1 MIKKNI
7 LITGSKNTG
16 KSTLVQKI
24 LQQFSASYA
33 GFQTIP
39 FEIFEAGPTYLM
51 RDLITKKQ
59 TPISKCVGKRIVGI
73 PITFSTFGK
82 RCLENSI
89 TSKHLFVV
97 MDELGRFERTSYDFI
112 DMVNKV
118 LSSEKIV
125 IAVLKAESID
135 YLSLIKDRPDCY
147 LYNLDDSLFDEVYQ
161 DIISKLNIILQRE
174 EKNEKD

>member
-24 LQQFSASYA
+24 LKHIRSPYA

-39 FEIFEAGPTYLM
+39 FEMFEAGPTYLM
-51 RDLITKKQ
+51 EDLITKKQ
-59 TPISKCVGKRIVGI
+59 IPISMSDGKQIIGI
-73 PITFSTFGK
+73 PRSFSTFGK
-82 RCLENSI
+82 NCLQNSI
-89 TSKHLFVV
+89 TSESLFVV

-135 YLSLIKDRPDCY
+135 YLNLIKNRSDCY
-147 LYNLDDSLFDEVYQ
+147 LYNLDFSLFDEVYQ
-161 DIISKLNIILQRE
+161 DIISKLNIILQKE
-174 EKNEKD
+174 EKNEQD

>member
-1 MIKKNI
+1 MKE
-7 LITGSKNTG
+7 
-16 KSTLVQKI
+16 LVI
-24 LQQFSASYA
+24 
-33 GFQTIP
+33 
-39 FEIFEAGPTYLM
+39 
-51 RDLITKKQ
+51 
-59 TPISKCVGKRIVGI
+59 
-73 PITFSTFGK
+73 
-82 RCLENSI
+82 
-89 TSKHLFVV
+89 
-97 MDELGRFERTSYDFI
+97 
-112 DMVNKV
+112 KV

>member
-24 LQQFSASYA
+24 LQQFSTSYA

-59 TPISKCVGKRIVGI
+59 MPISKCVGKRIVGI

-82 RCLENSI
+82 IIVSLLDAQAANESAIMNDKVKVSI
-89 TSKHLFVV
+89 FLIF
-97 MDELGRFERTSYDFI
+97 FI
-112 DMVNKV
+112 F
-118 LSSEKIV
+118 L
-125 IAVLKAESID
+125 
-135 YLSLIKDRPDCY
+135 LSL
-147 LYNLDDSLFDEVYQ
+147 
-161 DIISKLNIILQRE
+161 
-174 EKNEKD
+174 

>member
-24 LQQFSASYA
+24 LKQFSSSYA

-39 FEIFEAGPTYLM
+39 FERFEAGPTYLM
-51 RDLITKKQ
+51 VDLITKKQ
-59 TPISKCVGKRIVGI
+59 IPISKYDGKQVVGI
-73 PITFSTFGK
+73 PVAFSTFGK
-82 RCLENSI
+82 KCLQNSI
-89 TSKHLFVV
+89 ASEHLFVV

-112 DMVNKV
+112 NMVNKV
-118 LSSEKIV
+118 LSSKKIV

-135 YLSLIKDRPDCY
+135 YLNLIKNRPDCY
-147 LYNLDDSLFDEVYQ
+147 LYNLDCSLFDEVYQ
-161 DIISKLNIILQRE
+161 DIISKLDIILKRE